1 MSERFSLTWNDY
13 QSNWRKSLAELRNDN
28 NFSDITLIS
37 ADKVKFSAHKILLSS
52 CSKMIKFILDD
63 TKQANLLFLG
73 GVSSTNLGF
82 ILDYIYHGE
91 VKIFQEHLDG
101 FLASAQKLEIL
112 GLLSDIQNQEAF
124 TRQSSMTMDEH
135 FMKRDMISPKKEIVN
150 NQPQPDPDDIKKS
163 LQFCIEEHS
172 LLDVNDSL
180 PSQVER
186 QNSRSTVMDANRY
199 NVEAMNPMEIDAKV
213 KSMYQKID
221 ERWIC
226 LECSKTT
233 NNMSNMKKHV
243 EIHLEGLKYSCSSCS
258 KDFRSKNLLYLHTK
272 TKEHQYLKNFSG

>member
-1 MSERFSLTWNDY
+1 MD
-13 QSNWRKSLAELRNDN
+13 DN
-28 NFSDITLIS
+28 FMTLI
-37 ADKVKFSAHKILLSS
+37 
-52 CSKMIKFILDD
+52 
-63 TKQANLLFLG
+63 
-73 GVSSTNLGF
+73 
-82 ILDYIYHGE
+82 
-91 VKIFQEHLDG
+91 
-101 FLASAQKLEIL
+101 
-112 GLLSDIQNQEAF
+112 
-124 TRQSSMTMDEH
+124 
-135 FMKRDMISPKKEIVN
+135 KKETSFMTFEGN
-150 NQPQPDPDDIKKS
+150 NDVKKS
-163 LQFCIEEHS
+163 PQFYNEENS
-172 LLDVNDSL
+172 LVGVNDSL

-186 QNSRSTVMDANRY
+186 QNFRSTIMDANRY
-199 NVEAMNPMEIDAKV
+199 NVEAMNPIEIDAKV